1 MNATVIL
8 FWCPATTKQILFEKF
23 KTKIINESKQTT
35 NLASYRSTYLLFSFL
50 NSRTAPLLFYS
61 LNSSEEHLFSSV
73 LFSCLLFCSLLLS
86 SLLLSSLLFSSLVFS
101 SLVFSSLVFSSL
113 NSTSSLLLS
122 SLPFSSSGLF

>member
-8 FWCPATTKQILFEKF
+8 FWCPATTKQRLFEKF

-73 LFSCLLFCSLLLS
+73 LFSCLLFCSLLFS
-86 SLLLSSLLFSSLVFS
+86 CLLFSCLLFFCLLFSEQHLFSSLVFS
-101 SLVFSSLVFSSL
+101 SL
-113 NSTSSLLLS
+113 
-122 SLPFSSSGLF
+122 LFFWAVLIIEKKRL